1 MSWNKNSYNFLVEHK
16 NDSELFAENVFI
28 IFLVGRDDDDVEND
42 IEKNKIQVLIIKK
55 SKNLFMDDK
64 SCKNFIFS

>member
-1 MSWNKNSYNFLVEHK
+1 MVIIFQQNIKMIVNF
-16 NDSELFAENVFI
+16 FAENVFI

>member
-1 MSWNKNSYNFLVEHK
+1 MIVNF
-16 NDSELFAENVFI
+16 FAENVFI